1 MHIKPWG
8 IGLFLVVGIGLFT
21 AVLFMIGNREEAF
34 SRHLELFTQFSNLS
48 GVASGAKVRVAGF
61 DAGEIKKIQVPRTPS
76 GKFRVELQI
85 EKKLGVM
92 VREDS
97 VVSIETDGL
106 VGDKFVA
113 IKKGSAQSPEAKDGS
128 TLPSKEPFDLTVL
141 LDKGSAILEDLNGTI
156 SDVRGRADA
165 TLDSITKTVN
175 QADGLIA
182 AVEPGIKGTVGNA
195 NEIAGTVNTLV
206 TDLRDGKGAAG
217 LLLRDEATRQQLRAT
232 LTNAQQ
238 ASMNADQAAIRVNE
252 TVADF
257 QSRKLI
263 ANAQVTLNNL
273 QSLSRQL
280 DVTAKDALAQD
291 NMGQDGATNLRQT
304 LTNLNRGTTNFAEDT
319 EALKHEFFFRGFFKK
334 RGFYNLDDVT
344 PAECLKACARQK
356 HPGTRKW
363 LQASSFEAS
372 ADPSAKRGQ
381 EQLSAA
387 GRLEID
393 SEVSP
398 IVESLPGDV
407 VIVEGYSLYG
417 TPDEQFVTSRR
428 RADLVR
434 RYLEVHF
441 HLRNSDVGIVPLLST
456 PPQGSGR
463 ESWNGA
469 AIMLLQA
476 VDKK

>member
-8 IGLFLVVGIGLFT
+8 IGIFLVVGIGLFT
-21 AVLFMIGNREEAF
+21 AILFMIGNREEAF
-34 SRHLELFTQFSNLS
+34 GRHIELFTEFSNLS
-48 GVASGAKVRVAGF
+48 GVATGAKVRVAGF
-61 DAGEIKKIQVPRTPS
+61 DAGEIKKIKIPLTPS
-76 GKFRVELQI
+76 AKFTLELQI

-97 VVSIETDGL
+97 VVSIETDGV

-113 IKKGSAQSPEAKDGS
+113 IKKGSAQSPEAKDGF
-128 TLPSKEPFDLTVL
+128 TLPSKEPFDITVL
-141 LDKGSAILEDLNGTI
+141 LDKGSLLLDDLRGTI
-156 SDVRGRADA
+156 GDLRGRVDVA
-165 TLDSITKTVN
+165 LDSIGKTVN
-175 QADGLIA
+175 HADGLIA
-182 AVEPGIKGTVGNA
+182 AVQPDLKATVGNASQITARVNGLVTDIGDGKGTVGM
-195 NEIAGTVNTLV
+195 
-206 TDLRDGKGAAG
+206 
-217 LLLRDEATRQQLRAT
+217 LLKDEATKQQLSSI

-238 ASMNADQAAIRVNE
+238 ASTNIDQAAIRVNE

-263 ANAQVTLNNL
+263 ANAQVTLDNI
-273 QSLSRQL
+273 QSLSREL
-280 DVTAKDALAQD
+280 DVTVKSALAQD

-304 LTNLNRGTTNFAEDT
+304 LSNLNRGTTNIAEDT

-334 RGFYNLDDVT
+334 RGFYDLDDIT
-344 PAECLKACARQK
+344 PAEYLKACARHK

-363 LQASSFEAS
+363 LLASSFEAS
-372 ADPSAKRGQ
+372 ATRGQ

-393 SEVSP
+393 NQVSP

-407 VIVEGYSLYG
+407 IVVEGYSSYG

-441 HLRNSDVGIVPLLST
+441 HIRNSDVGIVPLLST

-463 ESWNGA
+463 ETWNGA
-469 AIMLLQA
+469 AIMLLKA
-476 VDKK
+476 AYKK